1 MSTQNTTV
9 LEQLGRDAAI
19 SIAGEEAVQ
28 RVEVVPG
35 ERLDRPVYYFSFL
48 IDKERSRLRQGLLLS
63 RLVQRLGD
71 ELTLRG
77 DERRPV
83 IRLLDHADWDQRWR
97 A

>member
-1 MSTQNTTV
+1 MVQSAWFQASPETV
-9 LEQLGRDAAI
+9 LPM
-19 SIAGEEAVQ
+19 S
-28 RVEVVPG
+28 RVIWLVSVVIG
-35 ERLDRPVYYFSFL
+35 LDKRLDRPVYYFSFL